1 MKLVDLLHDLLD
13 KLLHH
18 AHHIQD
24 GNAAA
29 LLTQL
34 KEKAVHLNHLTADT
48 DDLSTPATDPLPP
61 AEETTT
67 VNETKP
73 KKQGS
78 KGDVA

>member
-1 MKLVDLLHDLLD
+1 MKLVDLLHDLLN

-24 GNAAA
+24 GNSVA

-48 DDLSTPATDPLPP
+48 DDAPTDTPPAT
-61 AEETTT
+61 EETTT
-67 VNETKP
+67 VNETKS

-78 KGDVA
+78 KGDIS

>member
-1 MKLVDLLHDLLD
+1 MKLVDLLHELLD

-18 AHHIQD
+18 AHHTQD

-48 DDLSTPATDPLPP
+48 DDLPTDAPATPV
-61 AEETTT
+61 EETAT
-67 VNETKP
+67 VNETKS

-78 KGDVA
+78 KGDVG